1 MPLTADFSVSQP
13 LGEPSIVTVTDTST
27 GSDGTITARRVYIKD
42 AFGNFIVPEGVSTE
56 YNAWSI
62 GDTSV
67 DIDCLTKDIAALIT
81 VEWLNGTTVVY
92 SKIEKY
98 GLVAYNE
105 DFDYSLTQM
114 LAANPMRTNDSKFLE
129 YKFNLRA
136 EIDSGNQ
143 ALERYGDMFSAQ
155 QCYDR
160 ATTIRINSQFYF
172 NLATA

>member
-81 VEWLNGTTVVY
+81 VEWLADSGVVY
-92 SKIEKY
+92 SKVEKC
-98 GLVAYNE
+98 GLVA
-105 DFDYSLTQM
+105 
-114 LAANPMRTNDSKFLE
+114 
-129 YKFNLRA
+129 
-136 EIDSGNQ
+136 
-143 ALERYGDMFSAQ
+143 
-155 QCYDR
+155 
-160 ATTIRINSQFYF
+160 
-172 NLATA
+172 

>member
-81 VEWLNGTTVVY
+81 VEWLAGSTVVY

-160 ATTIRINSQFYF
+160 ATAIRLNSQYLF
-172 NLATA
+172 NLASA